1 MGRRSKAD
9 LYDLVDRILELYTR
23 DKLNIREIEAKL
35 QAEGFEISREAIRRS
50 LKSSR
55 EIAADL
61 QNTIAEARVMIDTVR
76 ANPNTDVA
84 EAVVTRLGGLLLRES
99 QNIDALEFATPGE
112 TVLAAGRLANAQAK
126 LASVR
131 MKYQDGFEAA
141 KRAVIDA
148 LKVELSSDPDLAQRL
163 AAVIGGLAPEGK

>member
-1 MGRRSKAD
+1 MGRRAKAE
-9 LYDLVDRILELYTR
+9 LYDLVDRILELYSR
-23 DKLNIREIEAKL
+23 DKKNIREIESIL
-35 QAEGFEISREAIRRS
+35 QAEGYEISREAIRRS
-50 LKSSR
+50 LKTSK

-99 QNIDALEFATPGE
+99 QNIDALEFDDPGKA
-112 TVLAAGRLANAQAK
+112 VLAAGRLAVAQAK

-141 KRAVIDA
+141 QRAVIEK
-148 LKVELSSDPDLAQRL
+148 LKVELSADPELAERL
-163 AAVIGGLAPEGK
+163 STVVMSLRPEAT

>member
-1 MGRRSKAD
+1 M
-9 LYDLVDRILELYTR
+9 DLVDRILELYTK
-23 DKLNIREIEAKL
+23 DKKNLREIETIL
-35 QAEGFEISREAIRRS
+35 RSEGYEISREAIRRS
-50 LKSSR
+50 LKTSK

-99 QNIDALEFATPGE
+99 QNIDALEFEDPSAA
-112 TVLAAGRLANAQAK
+112 VLAAGRLANAQAK
-126 LASVR
+126 LTSVR

-141 KRAVIDA
+141 QRAVIER
-148 LKVELSSDPDLAQRL
+148 LKIEL
-163 AAVIGGLAPEGK
+163 AADPELADRLSTVVMSLRPEAT

>member
-9 LYDLVDRILELYTR
+9 LYDLVDRILELYTK
-23 DKLNIREIEAKL
+23 DKLNIREIEARL
-35 QAEGFEISREAIRRS
+35 QGEGYEISREAIRRS

-61 QNTIAEARVMIDTVR
+61 QATIAEARVMIDTVR

-99 QNIDALEFATPGE
+99 QNIDALEFEDPGQA
-112 TVLAAGRLANAQAK
+112 VLAAGRLANAQAR

-141 KRAVIDA
+141 KRAVINA
-148 LKVELSSDPDLAQRL
+148 LKAELSADPDLATRL
-163 AAVIGGLAPEGK
+163 AGVVMTLAPEDK